1 MKTKNIIAILVA
13 LPIMAGLTGCK
24 SEDELTAKPAK
35 EMLRVLGGDIEIRA
49 TDETTVVNVS
59 ADCHWRVQDLST
71 GDFGNSLT
79 VQPRE
84 GDGDGS
90 LIISTDQNETKSNR
104 EATFT
109 LISDGGLQQK
119 VTIRQTPAAGAL
131 NLSSTNFQFN
141 ADATSVKDITR
152 TVESFTIRSN
162 STWQIQT
169 PSGVSWVH
177 LSKTSGGSSSATA
190 AETVEI
196 SVDKAVSDASRSAT
210 LTVTSEGNVVEIQVS
225 QEGMNNVY
233 LKAQSELIN
242 FGYQDGFQEL
252 GVESNAEWQAYI
264 PSSCTWL
271 HFEESRDSTGTIRSG
286 SGIGNGMLRVRCDY
300 NNTSRARLTAIVII
314 AGSKNPQQVVVLVE
328 QAPNGTQQATLT
340 VGDLTS
346 MYVAD
351 TSAEFRFS
359 FVSDEEVA
367 DYGLVYSAT
376 EQMPT
381 RENAEVVTVGRGGFG
396 GNVMATLE
404 NLQPSTTYYV
414 RAYVLG
420 TTLGRFYSPNVVTI
434 RTSSSQHEPG
444 ESDNPDPT
452 LAPRQ

>member
-13 LPIMAGLTGCK
+13 LPMMAGLTGCK
-24 SEDELTAKPAK
+24 SDDELTAKPAK

-59 ADCHWRVQDLST
+59 ADCHWKVQDLVT

-90 LIISTDQNETKSNR
+90 LVISTNQNETKSNR

-131 NLSSTNFQFN
+131 NLSSTSFQFN

-162 STWQIQT
+162 STWQIKMPT
-169 PSGVSWVH
+169 GVSWVH

-196 SVDKAVSDASRSAT
+196 TVDKAVSDASRSAT

-225 QEGMNNVY
+225 QEGMDNVY
-233 LKAQSELIN
+233 LQAQQELVSFVN
-242 FGYQDGFQEL
+242 QDGFLEL
-252 GVESNAEWQAYI
+252 FVESNAEWQAYI

-271 HFEESRDSTGTIRSG
+271 HFEESRDSMGVIRSG
-286 SGIGNGMLRVRCDY
+286 SGVGNGMLRVRCDY
-300 NNTSRARLTAIVII
+300 NNTTRARQTAIIII
-314 AGSKNPQQVVVLVE
+314 AGSKNPQQVVIQIE
-328 QAPNGTQQATLT
+328 QAANGTQQPTLT
-340 VGDLTS
+340 IGNLTS
-346 MYVAD
+346 LYVAD

-359 FVSDEEVA
+359 FVSDEEVV
-367 DYGLVYSAT
+367 DYGLVYSPV

-381 RENAEVVTVGRGGFG
+381 HENAETFTVGGGGFG
-396 GNVMATLE
+396 GNVMAPLDNLE
-404 NLQPSTTYYV
+404 PNTTYYV

-420 TTLGRFYSPNVVTI
+420 TTLGRVYSPNVVTI
-434 RTSSSQHEPG
+434 KTAPNEREPG

-452 LAPRQ
+452 LAPRR